1 MMGRQSP
8 FRPEQWYLF
17 RAHRGV
23 SMKVSFQARTIA
35 DGFGHIAE
43 RVEGRRTLCC
53 GIESDARLL

>member
-1 MMGRQSP
+1 MMGRKSP
-8 FRPEQWYLF
+8 FRPGQWCLF

-23 SMKVSFQARTIA
+23 SMKVSFQDRTIA
-35 DGFGHIAE
+35 DGFGRIAE